1 MKKRTYPLEY
11 AGVKQR
17 YATCVVV
24 GDLVFCSG
32 MTGRTPETGDVSSDN
47 VAEQMM
53 VALDRVKKALGQT
66 GSSMEDIVKTVIY
79 LKEIKDYQC
88 VRDAE
93 FEYYRKHCP
102 LLVEEPPASTVVQ
115 VVSLAR
121 PRVLVEVD
129 VVAVIPREEGTIN
142 E

>member
-1 MKKRTYPLEY
+1 MKKKTYPLEY

-47 VAEQMM
+47 VAEQM
-53 VALDRVKKALGQT
+53 VVGLDRIKKALEQT
-66 GSSMEDIVKTVIY
+66 GSSMENIVKTVIY
-79 LKEIKDYQC
+79 MKEIKDYQS

-129 VVAVIPREEGTIN
+129 VVAFVPPEKATIN

>member
-1 MKKRTYPLEY
+1 MRKKTYPLEY
-11 AGVKQR
+11 AGLKLR

-24 GDLVFCSG
+24 GDLLFCSG

-47 VAEQMM
+47 IAEQMV
-53 VALDRVKKALGQT
+53 VALDRIKKALEET
-66 GSSMEDIVKTVIY
+66 GSSMENIVKTVIY
-79 LKEIKDYQC
+79 LKEMKDYQSM
-88 VRDAE
+88 RDTE
-93 FEYYRKHCP
+93 FEYYREHCP

-129 VVAVIPREEGTIN
+129 VVAVIPREEGTSN
-142 E
+142 D

>member
-1 MKKRTYPLEY
+1 MKKKTYPLEY
-11 AGVKQR
+11 AGVRQR

-24 GDLVFCSG
+24 GDLIFCSG

-47 VAEQMM
+47 TAEQMV
-53 VALDRVKKALGQT
+53 VALDRIRKALEQT
-66 GSSMEDIVKTVIY
+66 GSSMENIVKTVIY
-79 LKEIKDYQC
+79 LKEMKDYQS

-93 FEYYRKHCP
+93 FEYYREHCP

-129 VVAVIPREEGTIN
+129 VVAFVPPEKATIN

>member
-1 MKKRTYPLEY
+1 MKKKTYPLEY

-17 YATCVVV
+17 YAACVVV

-32 MTGRTPETGDVSSDN
+32 MTGRTPETGDVSSDG
-47 VAEQMM
+47 VGEQMV
-53 VALDRVKKALGQT
+53 VALDRIKKALEQT
-66 GSSMEDIVKTVIY
+66 GSSMENVVKTVIY
-79 LKEIKDYQC
+79 LKEIKDYQS

-93 FEYYRKHCP
+93 FEYYRKYCP

>member
-1 MKKRTYPLEY
+1 MKKKTYPLEY

-47 VAEQMM
+47 VAEQMV
-53 VALDRVKKALGQT
+53 VALDRVRKALEQT
-66 GSSMEDIVKTVIY
+66 GSSMEKIVKTVIY
-79 LKEIKDYQC
+79 LKEIKDYQSM
-88 VRDAE
+88 RDAE

-129 VVAVIPREEGTIN
+129 VVAFVPLEKATIN

>member
-47 VAEQMM
+47 VAEQMV

>member
-1 MKKRTYPLEY
+1 MKKKTYPLEY

-47 VAEQMM
+47 VAEQIV
-53 VALDRVKKALGQT
+53 VALDRVRKALEQT
-66 GSSMEDIVKTVIY
+66 GSSMENIVKTIIY
-79 LKEIKDYQC
+79 MKEIKDYQS

-129 VVAVIPREEGTIN
+129 VVAVVPREGGTIN

>member
-1 MKKRTYPLEY
+1 MKKKTYPLEY

-47 VAEQMM
+47 VAEQMV
-53 VALDRVKKALGQT
+53 VALDRVRRALEQT
-66 GSSMEDIVKTVIY
+66 GSSMENIAKTVIY
-79 LKEIKDYQC
+79 LKEMKDYQS

-93 FEYYRKHCP
+93 FEFYRKHCP

-129 VVAVIPREEGTIN
+129 VVAVIPRAERTIN

>member
-1 MKKRTYPLEY
+1 MKKTYPLEY

-47 VAEQMM
+47 VAEQMV
-53 VALDRVKKALGQT
+53 VALDRVSKALEQT
-66 GSSMEDIVKTVIY
+66 GSSMENIVKTVIY
-79 LKEIKDYQC
+79 LKEIKDYQS
-88 VRDAE
+88 VRDVE

-129 VVAVIPREEGTIN
+129 VVAVIPREKGTIN

>member
-1 MKKRTYPLEY
+1 MKKKTYPLEY

-47 VAEQMM
+47 VAEQMV
-53 VALDRVKKALGQT
+53 VALNRVRKALEQT
-66 GSSMEDIVKTVIY
+66 VSSMENIVKTVIY
-79 LKEIKDYQC
+79 LKEIKDYQS

-93 FEYYRKHCP
+93 FGYYRKHCP

-129 VVAVIPREEGTIN
+129 VMAVIPREEGTIN

>member
-1 MKKRTYPLEY
+1 MKKKTYPLEY

-24 GDLVFCSG
+24 SDLVFCSG

-47 VAEQMM
+47 VAEQMV
-53 VALDRVKKALGQT
+53 VALDRVRKALEQT
-66 GSSMEDIVKTVIY
+66 GSSMENLVKTVIY
-79 LKEIKDYQC
+79 LKEIKDYQS

-93 FEYYRKHCP
+93 FEYYREYCP
-102 LLVEEPPASTVVQ
+102 LLAEEPPASTVVQ

-129 VVAVIPREEGTIN
+129 VVAIIPREMGTIN

>member
-1 MKKRTYPLEY
+1 MKKKTYPLEY
-11 AGVKQR
+11 AGVKQK
-17 YATCVVV
+17 YATCVVA

-47 VAEQMM
+47 VAEQMV
-53 VALDRVKKALGQT
+53 VALTRVRKALEQA
-66 GSSMEDIVKTVIY
+66 GSSMENIVKTVIY
-79 LKEIKDYQC
+79 MKEIKDYQS

-121 PRVLVEVD
+121 SRVLVEVD
-129 VVAVIPREEGTIN
+129 VVAFIPPEKATNN

>member
-1 MKKRTYPLEY
+1 MKKKTYPLEY
-11 AGVKQR
+11 AGVRQR

-47 VAEQMM
+47 VADQMV
-53 VALDRVKKALGQT
+53 VALDRIKKALEQT
-66 GSSMEDIVKTVIY
+66 GSSMENIVKTVIY
-79 LKEIKDYQC
+79 LKEIKDYQFM
-88 VRDAE
+88 RDAE
-93 FEYYRKHCP
+93 FEYYRNHCP

-121 PRVLVEVD
+121 PRVRVEVD
-129 VVAVIPREEGTIN
+129 VVAVIPRE
-142 E
+142 

>member
-1 MKKRTYPLEY
+1 VKKKTYPLEY

-24 GDLVFCSG
+24 GDLIFCSG

-47 VAEQMM
+47 TAEQMV
-53 VALDRVKKALGQT
+53 VALDRIRKALEET
-66 GSSMEDIVKTVIY
+66 GSSMENIVKTVMY
-79 LKEIKDYQC
+79 LKEMKDYQSM
-88 VRDAE
+88 RDTE

-102 LLVEEPPASTVVQ
+102 HLVEEPPASTVVQ

-129 VVAVIPREEGTIN
+129 VVAVIPREGGTIN

>member
-1 MKKRTYPLEY
+1 MKKKTYPLEY

-47 VAEQMM
+47 VAEQTV
-53 VALDRVKKALGQT
+53 VALDRVRKALEQT
-66 GSSMEDIVKTVIY
+66 GSSMENIVKTVIY
-79 LKEIKDYQC
+79 LKEIKDYQS

-93 FEYYRKHCP
+93 FEYYGKHCP

>member
-47 VAEQMM
+47 VAEQMV

-129 VVAVIPREEGTIN
+129 VVAVIPREKGTIN

>member
-1 MKKRTYPLEY
+1 MKKKTYPLEY

-47 VAEQMM
+47 VAEQMV
-53 VALDRVKKALGQT
+53 VALDRVRKALEQT
-66 GSSMEDIVKTVIY
+66 GSSMENIVKTVIY
-79 LKEIKDYQC
+79 MKEIKDYQS

-93 FEYYRKHCP
+93 FEYYRRHCP
-102 LLVEEPPASTVVQ
+102 LFVEEPPASTVVQ

-129 VVAVIPREEGTIN
+129 VVAFVPPEKATIN
-142 E
+142 A

>member
-1 MKKRTYPLEY
+1 MKKKTYPLEY

-47 VAEQMM
+47 VAEQMV
-53 VALDRVKKALGQT
+53 VALDRVRKALEQT
-66 GSSMEDIVKTVIY
+66 GSSMENLVKTVIY
-79 LKEIKDYQC
+79 LKEMKDYQS

-93 FEYYRKHCP
+93 FEYYREHCP
-102 LLVEEPPASTVVQ
+102 LLAEEPPASTVVQ

-129 VVAVIPREEGTIN
+129 VVAVIPREMGTIN

>member
-1 MKKRTYPLEY
+1 
-11 AGVKQR
+11 
-17 YATCVVV
+17 
-24 GDLVFCSG
+24 

-47 VAEQMM
+47 VAEQVV
-53 VALDRVKKALGQT
+53 VALDRVRKALEQT
-66 GSSMEDIVKTVIY
+66 GSSMENIVKTVIY
-79 LKEIKDYQC
+79 MKEIKDYQSL
-88 VRDAE
+88 RDAE

-102 LLVEEPPASTVVQ
+102 SLVEEPPASTVVQ

-129 VVAVIPREEGTIN
+129 VVAFVPPGKATIN